1 MTGAFLSVPRLTD
14 ALPRHIHLPVCFGIM
29 GSHSRAAKK
38 NTSNGNEVLPQGI
51 TYLKQGPC
59 YQQGSLCQ
67 DPTGNWTTRRPPDL
81 LTIVKR
87 CKLQWYGHVS
97 CSSGLA
103 KIILQ
108 GTVKRGRKQGR
119 QRKRWEDNTCLL
131 YTSPSPRDS
140 GISRMPSSA

>member
-1 MTGAFLSVPRLTD
+1 MGSVASDEGSKPEIPSRIVQMTAASIRLKPVWVSGAFLSVPRLTD
-14 ALPRHIHLPVCFGIM
+14 ALPCHIHLPVCFGIM

-51 TYLKQGPC
+51 TNLKQGPC

-103 KIILQ
+103 QNKAQ
-108 GTVKRGRKQGR
+108 
-119 QRKRWEDNTCLL
+119 
-131 YTSPSPRDS
+131 
-140 GISRMPSSA
+140 